1 MSVMRQNQGTRS
13 QDDANVGY
21 LYQRS
26 HSDVPMGGGF
36 PHKRWAV
43 GDDSI
48 LEQNRQMT
56 SVQDLERQFQGL
68 AMSQGLGRPEM
79 GHQSKKFW
87 DDDMHKGAGDGQHK
101 MFHQGWTTRDD
112 TWTYSEPSNQVGV
125 NMVEY
130 VLGGSPNKL
139 DAGALSRIK
148 PFTQY
153 PHHQVPQDNS
163 MGEEKKSKTPSPFED
178 GQGDENKDG
187 MQANGMISN
196 GIDDGAY
203 RGSRQTSPAD
213 EERQGPVGI
222 TMDPQKLHLRDGGD
236 FLDNG
241 QPPVGFGLDQH
252 HQFEQVGMDHLQYGG
267 DFGAQLV
274 PNMDSPNNY
283 GMDYSQHLMQR
294 QQQPIAML
302 APQQPF
308 ALPGQQP
315 IGVAGPNPITQGPY
329 VLAQDPYVAAG
340 VPFAV
345 FEKMSTGGSVCKVDS
360 ELRLVQSKV
369 ICPDELGVNNES
381 KICIDTESRLMLK
394 DALHSCCKDPGDGL
408 LLEQQALTVM
418 ATDQEKCLEI
428 SDSGLPSKRS
438 NLLNRTSTDKDEI
451 VAEALSGDTG
461 VHSLSPP
468 LSPNK
473 ELRSLAGL
481 DANHLE
487 GTEIESCPA
496 QVHSENAFHNICDY
510 VTHDTAEIVNDD
522 KCNSSLASSTF
533 FSSSSDPFYHIGRF
547 LDKLSQEPEDRQRG
561 LWEFLTSVVK
571 YGLQSVSTSTKD
583 AQLENNLEPVS
594 DGIGAMTNDTDSKAN
609 YDINYITS
617 KKELDKE
624 TESKEQQKG
633 IIKFVSSELPC
644 LNHICSVCNLMANY
658 DPSIVHSVID
668 HKAEVCQSVA
678 DINAVEKKN
687 CSSLS
692 DPMSLYDSSIVKS
705 KVLHNQASTFQCE
718 LNDTLKLFGAS
729 MMHQYYQIPMMF
741 PAANI
746 PNLIQGQQTPQT
758 IQQQQ
763 QQQQQMM
770 RGQAGSPAQA
780 DAFGSTNQLSSQMQ
794 NQGYQLMTPAYID
807 QNGQIVNHRLLGPQ
821 VRLVSPAP
829 LLVNPGQQQGGSTQL
844 AASNPLR
851 LLTTQGQQTPP
862 VASNTPSSGQN
873 NAMGY
878 SPTSS
883 LGYTQVTTSLF
894 TPISTN
900 LGLTAPQQNGFSNGL
915 GGLSSN
921 PPGTIGQRRESFDMK
936 RQQPLPGLTGYYAP
950 LPGMASSPAGSITS
964 MMTGAQSMTPPPS
977 LSGSNSNLTLGLNI
991 GGRPYSAAP
1000 GAEAAKFRNPGLV
1013 SPANGFFGN
1022 TFFQNRTMA
1031 SRSASL
1037 SKEVTGRSRLLEDFR
1052 NNRIP
1057 NLSLKDL
1064 VNHVV
1069 EFSQDQHGSR
1079 FIQQKLERAT
1089 PQEKSMVFGEILSA
1103 AYSLMTDVF
1112 GNYVIQ
1118 KFFEFGTPDQ
1128 KQTLAQRVRGH
1139 VLPLAL
1145 QMYGCRVIQKALESI
1160 PADMQVEIVKELDGH
1175 VLKCVKDQ
1183 NGNHVVQKCIECIDP
1198 KYLQFII
1205 DAFKGQVYSLSTHPY
1220 GCRVIQRIL
1229 EHCTAEQTSPVLEE
1243 LHEHTERLV
1252 QDQYG
1257 NYVIQHVLEHGR
1269 MEDKSKIVNTIRGKV
1284 LLLSQH
1290 KFASN
1295 VVEKCVSHSSRQ
1307 ERAMLI
1313 EEVCNMSDGY
1323 GHHSALYS
1331 MMKDQFANYVVQ
1343 KMIDVAEPPQRK
1355 VLMHKIRPHIATLR
1369 KYTYGKHILAKLEKF
1384 FMKNGPDMN
1393 PITGIS
1399 TNGAM

>member
-1 MSVMRQNQGTRS
+1 MNPSSWEGGQAMLNQRDMSGMRQNQGTRS

-36 PHKRWAV
+36 PHKRWAL

-48 LEQNRQMT
+48 LEQSRQMT

-68 AMSQGLGRPEM
+68 AVAQGPGRHEM
-79 GHQSKKFW
+79 GHQSKKLW
-87 DDDMHKGAGDGQHK
+87 DDDMHKGSDGQHK
-101 MFHQGWTTRDD
+101 MFHHGWTTRDD

-130 VLGGSPNKL
+130 VLGGSPNKME
-139 DAGALSRIK
+139 AGGLGRIK

-153 PHHQVPQDNS
+153 PHHQVPQQDG
-163 MGEEKKSKTPSPFED
+163 GEEKKSKTPSPFED
-178 GQGDENKDG
+178 GQGDDGKDG
-187 MQANGMISN
+187 MQANGMMSN
-196 GIDDGAY
+196 GLDEGGY

-222 TMDPQKLHLRDGGD
+222 SMDQQKMHLRDGGD

-252 HQFEQVGMDHLQYGG
+252 HHQFDQVGMDHLQYGG
-267 DFGAQLV
+267 DFGSQLV

-283 GMDYSQHLMQR
+283 GMDYSQMLQR

-302 APQQPF
+302 APQQPYGI
-308 ALPGQQP
+308 PGQQP

-329 VLAQDPYVAAG
+329 VLAQDPYAAAG
-340 VPFAV
+340 VPFA
-345 FEKMSTGGSVCKVDS
+345 G
-360 ELRLVQSKV
+360 
-369 ICPDELGVNNES
+369 P
-381 KICIDTESRLMLK
+381 
-394 DALHSCCKDPGDGL
+394 
-408 LLEQQALTVM
+408 
-418 ATDQEKCLEI
+418 
-428 SDSGLPSKRS
+428 
-438 NLLNRTSTDKDEI
+438 
-451 VAEALSGDTG
+451 
-461 VHSLSPP
+461 
-468 LSPNK
+468 
-473 ELRSLAGL
+473 
-481 DANHLE
+481 
-487 GTEIESCPA
+487 
-496 QVHSENAFHNICDY
+496 
-510 VTHDTAEIVNDD
+510 
-522 KCNSSLASSTF
+522 
-533 FSSSSDPFYHIGRF
+533 
-547 LDKLSQEPEDRQRG
+547 
-561 LWEFLTSVVK
+561 
-571 YGLQSVSTSTKD
+571 
-583 AQLENNLEPVS
+583 
-594 DGIGAMTNDTDSKAN
+594 
-609 YDINYITS
+609 
-617 KKELDKE
+617 
-624 TESKEQQKG
+624 
-633 IIKFVSSELPC
+633 
-644 LNHICSVCNLMANY
+644 
-658 DPSIVHSVID
+658 
-668 HKAEVCQSVA
+668 
-678 DINAVEKKN
+678 
-687 CSSLS
+687 
-692 DPMSLYDSSIVKS
+692 
-705 KVLHNQASTFQCE
+705 
-718 LNDTLKLFGAS
+718 S

-741 PAANI
+741 PTANI
-746 PNLIQGQQTPQT
+746 PNLIQGQQTQQT
-758 IQQQQ
+758 LQQQQ
-763 QQQQQMM
+763 QQQQLL
-770 RGQAGSPAQA
+770 RGQAGSPAQN
-780 DAFGSTNQLSSQMQ
+780 DGFGSSASQMSNQMQ
-794 NQGYQLMTPAYID
+794 NQGYQLMTPAYVD
-807 QNGQIVNHRLLGPQ
+807 QNGQLFNPRLLGPQ

-829 LLVNPGQQQGGSTQL
+829 LLVNAGGQQQGGSSQL
-844 AASNPLR
+844 NANNPLR

-862 VASNTPSSGQN
+862 VASNTPSSGQS
-873 NAMGY
+873 NALGY

-915 GGLSSN
+915 GGLGSN

-936 RQQPLPGLTGYYAP
+936 RQQPMAGLTGYYAP
-950 LPGMASSPAGSITS
+950 LPGMASSPAGSLTS

-991 GGRPYSAAP
+991 GGRAYSAAP

-1013 SPANGFFGN
+1013 SPANGLFGN
-1022 TFFQNRTMA
+1022 AFFQNRTVA
-1031 SRSASL
+1031 SRSTSL

-1089 PQEKSMVFGEILSA
+1089 PHEKSMVFSEILSA

-1118 KFFEFGTPDQ
+1118 KFFEFGSPDQ

-1183 NGNHVVQKCIECIDP
+1183 NGNHVVQKCIECVEP

-1229 EHCTAEQTSPVLEE
+1229 EHCTAEQTAPVLEE

-1284 LLLSQH
+1284 LMLSQH

-1313 EEVCNMSDGY
+1313 EEVCNMSDSY

-1384 FMKNGPDMN
+1384 FMKNSPDMTS
-1393 PITGIS
+1393 ITGLPS
-1399 TNGAM
+1399 NGAM

>member
-1 MSVMRQNQGTRS
+1 ME
-13 QDDANVGY
+13 DKDASLVAE
-21 LYQRS
+21 
-26 HSDVPMGGGF
+26 DKCV
-36 PHKRWAV
+36 
-43 GDDSI
+43 
-48 LEQNRQMT
+48 
-56 SVQDLERQFQGL
+56 DL
-68 AMSQGLGRPEM
+68 SNSPEM
-79 GHQSKKFW
+79 KQEKHCVNTEN
-87 DDDMHKGAGDGQHK
+87 
-101 MFHQGWTTRDD
+101 MFLLEDVR
-112 TWTYSEPSNQVGV
+112 V
-125 NMVEY
+125 VEIAT
-130 VLGGSPNKL
+130 VDKL
-139 DAGALSRIK
+139 DKIETSLLNLSDSENNRISSK
-148 PFTQY
+148 ST
-153 PHHQVPQDNS
+153 
-163 MGEEKKSKTPSPFED
+163 EKQKISKEDSKTIFSKF
-178 GQGDENKDG
+178 NTLKDCSFS
-187 MQANGMISN
+187 QEVISN
-196 GIDDGAY
+196 V
-203 RGSRQTSPAD
+203 Q
-213 EERQGPVGI
+213 
-222 TMDPQKLHLRDGGD
+222 QKISASLQD
-236 FLDNG
+236 F
-241 QPPVGFGLDQH
+241 
-252 HQFEQVGMDHLQYGG
+252 Y
-267 DFGAQLV
+267 
-274 PNMDSPNNY
+274 
-283 GMDYSQHLMQR
+283 
-294 QQQPIAML
+294 
-302 APQQPF
+302 
-308 ALPGQQP
+308 
-315 IGVAGPNPITQGPY
+315 
-329 VLAQDPYVAAG
+329 
-340 VPFAV
+340 
-345 FEKMSTGGSVCKVDS
+345 
-360 ELRLVQSKV
+360 
-369 ICPDELGVNNES
+369 
-381 KICIDTESRLMLK
+381 
-394 DALHSCCKDPGDGL
+394 
-408 LLEQQALTVM
+408 
-418 ATDQEKCLEI
+418 LEI
-428 SDSGLPSKRS
+428 SNLPKES
-438 NLLNRTSTDKDEI
+438 NLMGFDFKMPATEVVTPTK
-451 VAEALSGDTG
+451 EANSGDTG
-461 VHSLSPP
+461 VDSISPP
-468 LSPNK
+468 YSPTKTNLLLSEQSFNLSEK
-473 ELRSLAGL
+473 NA
-481 DANHLE
+481 
-487 GTEIESCPA
+487 TEVDTSNAEVSISIA
-496 QVHSENAFHNICDY
+496 QTFCKCSFG
-510 VTHDTAEIVNDD
+510 EI
-522 KCNSSLASSTF
+522 SSKATMSPITLFSSTK
-533 FSSSSDPFYHIGRF
+533 DPFYHIGRF
-547 LDKLSQEPEDRQRG
+547 LEKLKKEPDERQQE
-561 LWEFLTSVVK
+561 LWEFLNNVVK
-571 YGLQSVSTSTKD
+571 SGLQSLPSNIEKQEQSLSQATELQDSMAIENETKPDDETTVDVACPTEFLKLASTDFAVTSGSIPDKDDNFNTSTD
-583 AQLENNLEPVS
+583 NLNMPNHLS
-594 DGIGAMTNDTDSKAN
+594 SNDCDSM
-609 YDINYITS
+609 
-617 KKELDKE
+617 
-624 TESKEQQKG
+624 
-633 IIKFVSSELPC
+633 V
-644 LNHICSVCNLMANY
+644 
-658 DPSIVHSVID
+658 
-668 HKAEVCQSVA
+668 
-678 DINAVEKKN
+678 
-687 CSSLS
+687 
-692 DPMSLYDSSIVKS
+692 LYDSSIVRSALDCRSLSSANLCHIQNANRVDQMSNYDSSIVRS
-705 KVLHNQASTFQCE
+705 KVCASSLEEISPFDFNSV
-718 LNDTLKLFGAS
+718 LLKLLTESKSSPS

-741 PAANI
+741 PTANI
-746 PNLIQGQQTPQT
+746 PNLLQGQQTPQSLQ
-758 IQQQQ
+758 QQQQ
-763 QQQQQMM
+763 QQQQQML
-770 RGQAGSPAQA
+770 RGQAGSPAQS
-780 DAFGSTNQLSSQMQ
+780 DGFGSSANQMSNQMQ
-794 NQGYQLMTPAYID
+794 NSGYQLMTPAYID
-807 QNGQIVNHRLLGPQ
+807 QNGQIVNPRLLGPQ

-829 LLVNPGQQQGGSTQL
+829 LLVNPGAQQ
-844 AASNPLR
+844 
-851 LLTTQGQQTPP
+851 QGQQTPP
-862 VASNTPSSGQN
+862 VASNTPSTGQN
-873 NAMGY
+873 NALGY

-915 GGLSSN
+915 GGIGSN

-936 RQQPLPGLTGYYAP
+936 RQQPIAGLTGYYAP

-1013 SPANGFFGN
+1013 SPANGLFGN

-1089 PQEKSMVFGEILSA
+1089 PQEKNMVFGEILSA

-1118 KFFEFGTPDQ
+1118 KFFEFGSPDQ

-1183 NGNHVVQKCIECIDP
+1183 NGNHVVQKCIECVDP

-1205 DAFKGQVYSLSTHPY
+1205 DAFKGQVFSLSTHPY

-1229 EHCTAEQTSPVLEE
+1229 EHCTGDQTAPVLEE

-1384 FMKNGPDMN
+1384 FMKNSPDMA

-1399 TNGAM
+1399 ANGSM

>member
-1 MSVMRQNQGTRS
+1 MPVPSMNPSSWEGTQAMLNQRDMSVMRQNQGTRS

-148 PFTQY
+148 PF
-153 PHHQVPQDNS
+153 VPQDNS

-340 VPFAV
+340 VPFA
-345 FEKMSTGGSVCKVDS
+345 
-360 ELRLVQSKV
+360 
-369 ICPDELGVNNES
+369 
-381 KICIDTESRLMLK
+381 
-394 DALHSCCKDPGDGL
+394 
-408 LLEQQALTVM
+408 
-418 ATDQEKCLEI
+418 
-428 SDSGLPSKRS
+428 
-438 NLLNRTSTDKDEI
+438 
-451 VAEALSGDTG
+451 
-461 VHSLSPP
+461 
-468 LSPNK
+468 
-473 ELRSLAGL
+473 
-481 DANHLE
+481 
-487 GTEIESCPA
+487 
-496 QVHSENAFHNICDY
+496 
-510 VTHDTAEIVNDD
+510 
-522 KCNSSLASSTF
+522 
-533 FSSSSDPFYHIGRF
+533 
-547 LDKLSQEPEDRQRG
+547 
-561 LWEFLTSVVK
+561 
-571 YGLQSVSTSTKD
+571 
-583 AQLENNLEPVS
+583 
-594 DGIGAMTNDTDSKAN
+594 
-609 YDINYITS
+609 
-617 KKELDKE
+617 
-624 TESKEQQKG
+624 
-633 IIKFVSSELPC
+633 
-644 LNHICSVCNLMANY
+644 
-658 DPSIVHSVID
+658 
-668 HKAEVCQSVA
+668 
-678 DINAVEKKN
+678 
-687 CSSLS
+687 
-692 DPMSLYDSSIVKS
+692 
-705 KVLHNQASTFQCE
+705 
-718 LNDTLKLFGAS
+718 GAS

>member
-1 MSVMRQNQGTRS
+1 MPVPSMNPSSWEGSQAMLNQRDMTGMRQNQGTRS

-36 PHKRWAV
+36 HHKRWAV

-56 SVQDLERQFQGL
+56 SVQELERQFQGL
-68 AMSQGLGRPEM
+68 AMPQGPVRHE
-79 GHQSKKFW
+79 SKKFW
-87 DDDMHKGAGDGQHK
+87 DDDLHKAGDGQHK
-101 MFHQGWTTRDD
+101 MFQHGWTTRDD
-112 TWTYSEPSNQVGV
+112 TWTFTESSNQVGV

-139 DAGALSRIK
+139 EAGALSRIK

-153 PHHQVPQDNS
+153 AHHQVPQQDNI
-163 MGEEKKSKTPSPFED
+163 GEDKKSKTPSPFED
-178 GQGDENKDG
+178 GQGDDGKDG
-187 MQANGMISN
+187 MQANGMMSN
-196 GIDDGAY
+196 GLDDGGY

-213 EERQGPVGI
+213 DERQGMN
-222 TMDPQKLHLRDGGD
+222 MDPQKLHLRDGGD

-252 HQFEQVGMDHLQYGG
+252 HHQFEQVGIDHLSYGG
-267 DFGAQLV
+267 DFSSQLM

-283 GMDYSQHLMQR
+283 SMDYSQLLQR

-302 APQQPF
+302 APQQPYG
-308 ALPGQQP
+308 LPGQQP
-315 IGVAGPNPITQGPY
+315 IGVAGPNSITQGPY
-329 VLAQDPYVAAG
+329 VLAQDPYVTAG
-340 VPFAV
+340 VPFA
-345 FEKMSTGGSVCKVDS
+345 G
-360 ELRLVQSKV
+360 
-369 ICPDELGVNNES
+369 P
-381 KICIDTESRLMLK
+381 
-394 DALHSCCKDPGDGL
+394 
-408 LLEQQALTVM
+408 
-418 ATDQEKCLEI
+418 
-428 SDSGLPSKRS
+428 
-438 NLLNRTSTDKDEI
+438 
-451 VAEALSGDTG
+451 
-461 VHSLSPP
+461 
-468 LSPNK
+468 
-473 ELRSLAGL
+473 
-481 DANHLE
+481 
-487 GTEIESCPA
+487 
-496 QVHSENAFHNICDY
+496 
-510 VTHDTAEIVNDD
+510 
-522 KCNSSLASSTF
+522 
-533 FSSSSDPFYHIGRF
+533 
-547 LDKLSQEPEDRQRG
+547 
-561 LWEFLTSVVK
+561 
-571 YGLQSVSTSTKD
+571 
-583 AQLENNLEPVS
+583 
-594 DGIGAMTNDTDSKAN
+594 
-609 YDINYITS
+609 
-617 KKELDKE
+617 
-624 TESKEQQKG
+624 
-633 IIKFVSSELPC
+633 
-644 LNHICSVCNLMANY
+644 
-658 DPSIVHSVID
+658 
-668 HKAEVCQSVA
+668 
-678 DINAVEKKN
+678 
-687 CSSLS
+687 
-692 DPMSLYDSSIVKS
+692 
-705 KVLHNQASTFQCE
+705 
-718 LNDTLKLFGAS
+718 S

-741 PAANI
+741 PTANI
-746 PNLIQGQQTPQT
+746 PNLLQGQQTPQSLQ
-758 IQQQQ
+758 QQQQ
-763 QQQQQMM
+763 QQQQQML
-770 RGQAGSPAQA
+770 RGQAGSPAQS
-780 DAFGSTNQLSSQMQ
+780 DGFGSSANQMSNQMQ
-794 NQGYQLMTPAYID
+794 NSGYQLMTPAYID
-807 QNGQIVNHRLLGPQ
+807 QNGQIVNPRLLGPQ

-829 LLVNPGQQQGGSTQL
+829 LLVNPGAQQQGGSNQL
-844 AASNPLR
+844 ATNNPLR

-862 VASNTPSSGQN
+862 VASNTPSTGQN
-873 NAMGY
+873 NALGY

-915 GGLSSN
+915 GGIGSN

-936 RQQPLPGLTGYYAP
+936 RQQPIAGLTGYYAP

-1013 SPANGFFGN
+1013 SPANGLFGN

-1089 PQEKSMVFGEILSA
+1089 PQEKNMVFGEILSA

-1118 KFFEFGTPDQ
+1118 KFFEFGSPDQ

-1183 NGNHVVQKCIECIDP
+1183 NGNHVVQKCIECVDP

-1205 DAFKGQVYSLSTHPY
+1205 DAFKGQVFSLSTHPY

-1229 EHCTAEQTSPVLEE
+1229 EHCTGDQTAPVLEE

-1384 FMKNGPDMN
+1384 FMKNSPDMA

-1399 TNGAM
+1399 ANGSM

>member
-1 MSVMRQNQGTRS
+1 MDVNVSESETIS
-13 QDDANVGY
+13 Q
-21 LYQRS
+21 
-26 HSDVPMGGGF
+26 
-36 PHKRWAV
+36 
-43 GDDSI
+43 
-48 LEQNRQMT
+48 LEQNNLECQSGKFNGAESQ
-56 SVQDLERQFQGL
+56 SVLNYERKCC
-68 AMSQGLGRPEM
+68 S
-79 GHQSKKFW
+79 
-87 DDDMHKGAGDGQHK
+87 
-101 MFHQGWTTRDD
+101 
-112 TWTYSEPSNQVGV
+112 
-125 NMVEY
+125 
-130 VLGGSPNKL
+130 
-139 DAGALSRIK
+139 
-148 PFTQY
+148 
-153 PHHQVPQDNS
+153 
-163 MGEEKKSKTPSPFED
+163 
-178 GQGDENKDG
+178 
-187 MQANGMISN
+187 
-196 GIDDGAY
+196 
-203 RGSRQTSPAD
+203 
-213 EERQGPVGI
+213 
-222 TMDPQKLHLRDGGD
+222 
-236 FLDNG
+236 
-241 QPPVGFGLDQH
+241 
-252 HQFEQVGMDHLQYGG
+252 
-267 DFGAQLV
+267 
-274 PNMDSPNNY
+274 
-283 GMDYSQHLMQR
+283 
-294 QQQPIAML
+294 
-302 APQQPF
+302 
-308 ALPGQQP
+308 
-315 IGVAGPNPITQGPY
+315 
-329 VLAQDPYVAAG
+329 
-340 VPFAV
+340 
-345 FEKMSTGGSVCKVDS
+345 CK
-360 ELRLVQSKV
+360 
-369 ICPDELGVNNES
+369 
-381 KICIDTESRLMLK
+381 
-394 DALHSCCKDPGDGL
+394 KDPGDGL
-408 LLEQQALTVM
+408 LQ
-418 ATDQEKCLEI
+418 DQETLHNVLNNCQENLNAEVVN
-428 SDSGLPSKRS
+428 SDHM
-438 NLLNRTSTDKDEI
+438 LNNVNASVDVKNDEI
-451 VAEALSGDTG
+451 IEASSGDTG

-473 ELRSLAGL
+473 DAISSMHLVMTDSLSSKDCLINDSDVEGL
-481 DANHLE
+481 VSQVNFECVSKETFLPIS
-487 GTEIESCPA
+487 EINRE
-496 QVHSENAFHNICDY
+496 ENLY
-510 VTHDTAEIVNDD
+510 P
-522 KCNSSLASSTF
+522 STF
-533 FSSSSDPFYHIGRF
+533 FSTSSDPFYHIGRF
-547 LDKLSQEPEDRQRG
+547 LDKLNQEPEEKQRH

-571 YGLQSVSTSTKD
+571 FGLQSVSGPTKNVQAD
-583 AQLENNLEPVS
+583 QDISNDSCNLETSANSFSTCENKNCRNFDISES
-594 DGIGAMTNDTDSKAN
+594 DNHFSPLDHSIAN
-609 YDINYITS
+609 KYFS
-617 KKELDKE
+617 ASLPSLD
-624 TESKEQQKG
+624 
-633 IIKFVSSELPC
+633 
-644 LNHICSVCNLMANY
+644 HICHFCPLMKNY
-658 DPSIVHSVID
+658 DPSIVHSVLD
-668 HKAEVCQSVA
+668 HCRQEETLTLL
-678 DINAVEKKN
+678 DINSVHCTEVENLN
-687 CSSLS
+687 C

-705 KVLHNQASTFQCE
+705 KVLEYTNNTPSLQYC
-718 LNDTLKLFGAS
+718 LNKNPNFFGAS

-741 PAANI
+741 PNL

-763 QQQQQMM
+763 QQQQQIL
-770 RGQAGSPAQA
+770 RGQAGSPAQT
-780 DAFGSTNQLSSQMQ
+780 DAFGSGANQMSSQIQ
-794 NQGYQLMTPAYID
+794 NQGYQLMAPAYID
-807 QNGQIVNHRLLGPQ
+807 QNGQFVNHRLLGPQ

-829 LLVNPGQQQGGSTQL
+829 LLVNPGAQQQGGSNQL
-844 AASNPLR
+844 AANNPLR

-873 NAMGY
+873 NALGY

-915 GGLSSN
+915 SGLSSN

-936 RQQPLPGLTGYYAP
+936 RQQPMPGLPGYYAP

-1013 SPANGFFGN
+1013 SPANGLFGN

-1089 PQEKSMVFGEILSA
+1089 PQEKGMVFGEILSA

-1118 KFFEFGTPDQ
+1118 KFFEFGTSDQ

-1183 NGNHVVQKCIECIDP
+1183 NGNHVVQKCIECVDP

-1229 EHCTAEQTSPVLEE
+1229 EHCTAEQTAPVLEE

-1284 LLLSQH
+1284 LMLSQH

-1384 FMKNGPDMN
+1384 FMKNSPDLT

-1399 TNGAM
+1399 ANGTM